1 VRSTLYPK
9 TFLGWRNLRT
19 LNLKL
24 FALRAQCGQDVR
36 APSSEA
42 LQPWG
47 VGAYQGADT
56 SARSTKSCCDKI
68 FTPQLSLMSKDHKEA
83 VGEVETALLDAELF
97 IKYGSTDRAMKR
109 LKTALEHNP
118 RSIPLRERLREVAA
132 AHKHPEEAAR
142 HCLALASLY
151 IERDDF
157 DAAHDRLLEAKQLD
171 PRISIASGLEAIR
184 RARHPER
191 HEEPTKKTEPQ
202 RMKPGISFAGD
213 LSVVSVFDAIQ
224 AIENS
229 RLTGVLTLTNN
240 AQAGRVLFNDGQI
253 VGAESGKLTAKEA
266 FRQIV
271 EITGGAFDFQ
281 KSAQSYPITIEAASN
296 TNLILDS
303 LRQVDE
309 DAVGS

>member
-1 VRSTLYPK
+1 ML
-9 TFLGWRNLRT
+9 
-19 LNLKL
+19 
-24 FALRAQCGQDVR
+24 
-36 APSSEA
+36 E
-42 LQPWG
+42 
-47 VGAYQGADT
+47 
-56 SARSTKSCCDKI
+56 SARL
-68 FTPQLSLMSKDHKEA
+68 PRHLMSKDHKEPI
-83 VGEVETALLDAELF
+83 GEAETALLDAELF
-97 IKYGSTDRAMKR
+97 IKYGAPDRALKR

-132 AHKHPEEAAR
+132 THKHPEEAAR

-171 PRISIASGLEAIR
+171 HRISIATGLEAIR
-184 RARHPER
+184 RARHPEL
-191 HEEPTKKTEPQ
+191 HTKPAKAEPQ
-202 RMKPGISFAGD
+202 RAQPMVSFAGD
-213 LSVVSVFDAIQ
+213 LSVIGIFDAIQ

-229 RLTGVLTLTNN
+229 RLTGALLIANN

-253 VGAESGKLTAKEA
+253 VGAESGKLIANEA

-271 EITGGAFDFQ
+271 EITGGTFDFQ
-281 KSAQSYPITIEAASN
+281 KSAQTHPITIEAASN

-309 DAVGS
+309 EAVSGSRLQDKP